1 MEFKHSVWRVA
12 SADDEDTVVVPTSF
26 LPELKK
32 LPDDVLSFPGA
43 VEKASAMEVKYT
55 GLVVDSHLLVQ
66 SVRSDLTPALGR
78 VNAMVREEVD
88 KTVEKYMPACDDW
101 TEVSIYKV
109 LVDVI
114 AQVSGRVFVGPELC
128 EDPFYLDCA
137 TNYTIDMIDSV
148 TAIKQIR
155 PWLRPFLAPRTPQM
169 RRLRQKEKDLIN
181 YVAPM
186 IKQRQ
191 EAAKDPNWEKPDD
204 MTQWV
209 LDRSANS
216 NISPKDFAGMQL
228 SLIFAAIHTTS
239 TTALNLF
246 FTLASTPE
254 FIEPLRDEVRSVLA
268 EHNGEITIKALQQ
281 MEKLDSYMK
290 EVMRFYPVGMVSFMR
305 KVLKGITLSNG
316 QYIPPGVLIEV
327 PSHAVYSDEALWP
340 NSEKFDGFRHYNL
353 RRNGSS
359 TDHARNQFVTT
370 NEQNLVFGY
379 GRHACPGR
387 FFATNEI
394 KMIVAKMI
402 LDYDMKMPNGLT
414 ERYPQIEIG
423 KGLNPDASKTLL
435 FRKVKA

>member
-1 MEFKHSVWRVA
+1 
-12 SADDEDTVVVPTSF
+12 
-26 LPELKK
+26 
-32 LPDDVLSFPGA
+32 
-43 VEKASAMEVKYT
+43 
-55 GLVVDSHLLVQ
+55 
-66 SVRSDLTPALGR
+66 
-78 VNAMVREEVD
+78 MVREEVD

-268 EHNGEITIKALQQ
+268 EHDGELTTKALQQ

-290 EVMRFYPVGMVSFMR
+290 EVMRFYPVGMGKIS
-305 KVLKGITLSNG
+305 
-316 QYIPPGVLIEV
+316 
-327 PSHAVYSDEALWP
+327 ALVW
-340 NSEKFDGFRHYNL
+340 
-353 RRNGSS
+353 
-359 TDHARNQFVTT
+359 
-370 NEQNLVFGY
+370 
-379 GRHACPGR
+379 
-387 FFATNEI
+387 
-394 KMIVAKMI
+394 
-402 LDYDMKMPNGLT
+402 
-414 ERYPQIEIG
+414 
-423 KGLNPDASKTLL
+423 
-435 FRKVKA
+435 